1 MIIEDDFK
9 SGCLCCVVVMSLF
22 EFGIDMGVVDLV
34 I

>member
-1 MIIEDDFK
+1 MEEELK
-9 SGCLCCVVVMSLF
+9 LGVLCCVVVISSF